1 MQATIATYDGSTRS
15 GSVLFDD
22 GVRADFVDGV
32 VVDSIRHL
40 RPGQRVIVNVSVSV
54 TVSVTVE
61 GDPIPTITSIRI
73 H

>member
-40 RPGQRVIVNVSVSV
+40 RPGQRVIVSV

-61 GDPIPTITSIRI
+61 GEPIPTITSIRI